1 MRKAITTITAT
12 ILIISLYLIASI
24 DISTPATTTTP
35 PIQAIQKPTPTPTP
49 TPQHAPMAQIKISV
63 EETTKETTEEYTEA
77 EKILIAKVV
86 YAEARGECF
95 DGQVAVAQVVINRV
109 ESGKYGKSV
118 KRVVYAKHQ
127 FAVGKKY
134 NDQNMQ
140 AVEYAI
146 ANRDYPD
153 NMYFFRRSKSK
164 TWYDFDY
171 YIRIGNHSFYTRG

>member
-1 MRKAITTITAT
+1 MKKAITTITAT

-24 DISTPATTTTP
+24 DISTPATAP
-35 PIQAIQKPTPTPTP
+35 PIQAIHEPTPTPAP
-49 TPQHAPMAQIKISV
+49 AQQHAPRDRAQVEISV

-77 EKILIAKVV
+77 EKILIARVV